1 MIRQTVLGF
10 KMARTE
16 EQLTARGELA
26 LMLEYAVKS
35 RQLAPT
41 LHRICIALIVTAC

>member
-26 LMLEYAVKS
+26 LMLEYSHGMGETQKKQDKKPEEETPDA
-35 RQLAPT
+35 
-41 LHRICIALIVTAC
+41 